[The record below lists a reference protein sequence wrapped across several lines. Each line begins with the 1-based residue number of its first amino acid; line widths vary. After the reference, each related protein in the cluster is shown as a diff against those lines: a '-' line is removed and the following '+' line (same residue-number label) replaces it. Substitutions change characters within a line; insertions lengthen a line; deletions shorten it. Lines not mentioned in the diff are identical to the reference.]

1 MSAATTSP
9 AGATS
14 PASTNLPAGAASVT
28 LREIAWPDLAT
39 LASLEAELFEADAW
53 TEATWWAELAQR
65 PRRDYVVAVAVAGG
79 GGGDDPIIGYAGL
92 DHGGSTADVMTIA
105 VRTAYRGRGV
115 GAVLLRELVRRAGA
129 RGAEALL
136 LEVRAD
142 NAPAQM
148 LYARHGFE
156 QIAVRR
162 RYYQPGD
169 IDAVVMRRML
179 P

>member
-9 AGATS
+9 ASIT
-14 PASTNLPAGAASVT
+14 SVT
-28 LREIAWPDLAT
+28 LREIAWPDLAK

-65 PRRDYVVAVAVAGG
+65 PRRDYVVAVAGG

-115 GAVLLRELVRRAGA
+115 GDVLLRELVRRATA

-142 NAPAQM
+142 NVPAQM

>member
-9 AGATS
+9 ASIT
-14 PASTNLPAGAASVT
+14 SVT
-28 LREIAWPDLAT
+28 LREIAWPDLAK

-65 PRRDYVVAVAVAGG
+65 PRRDYVVAVAGG

-115 GAVLLRELVRRAGA
+115 GDVLLRELVRRATA

-142 NAPAQM
+142 NVPAQM

-169 IDAVVMRRML
+169 IDAVVMRRRL

>member
-1 MSAATTSP
+1 MSAATTSLT
-9 AGATS
+9 GSTS
-14 PASTNLPAGAASVT
+14 PATPTFPVSAASVT

-53 TEATWWAELAQR
+53 SEATWWAELAQR
-65 PRRDYVVAVAVAGG
+65 PRRDYVIAVD
-79 GGGDDPIIGYAGL
+79 GGDDRIIGYAGL

-115 GAVLLRELVRRAGA
+115 GDALLGELVRRAGA

-142 NAPAQM
+142 NVSAQT

-169 IDAVVMRRML
+169 IDAIVMRRML

>member
-1 MSAATTSP
+1 MSAATTSLT
-9 AGATS
+9 GSTS
-14 PASTNLPAGAASVT
+14 PATPTFPVGAASVT

-65 PRRDYVVAVAVAGG
+65 PRRDYVIAVD
-79 GGGDDPIIGYAGL
+79 GGDDRIIGYAGL

-105 VRTAYRGRGV
+105 VRPAYRGRGV
-115 GAVLLRELVRRAGA
+115 GDALLGELVRRAGA

-142 NAPAQM
+142 NVSAQT

-169 IDAVVMRRML
+169 IDAIVMRRML